1 MRDNFTVAPLI
12 KYLVIFWISIWRLV
26 TDIHIMILEIYDVK
40 RTVNTSM
47 DKVIYDALLKNE
59 IIQVSMVSVTF

>member
-40 RTVNTSM
+40 RTVKTSM